1 MTKYYYS
8 YYCKDYDMNLTIF
21 QEDEYIVK
29 ITFSPYEQD
38 EYTKSETTE
47 IKNCINQIYEYL
59 DKKRTDIDIKYKLKS
74 YPAFSQKVIDIVRK
88 IPYGSCMYYSK
99 VAKIA
104 GNKRASRAVGTV
116 MAKNQLPIIIP
127 CHRVIRASHE
137 IGNYLGGAKLKARLL
152 ELEGFTSKRI

>member
-1 MTKYYYS
+1 MTKCYYS
-8 YYCKDYDMNLTIF
+8 YYCKDHDMNLTIF
-21 QEDEYIVK
+21 QEDNYIVR
-29 ITFSPYEQD
+29 ISFSPYEED
-38 EYTKSETTE
+38 EYLRLETPE

-59 DKKRTDIDIKYKLKS
+59 DKKRTTFDIKYKLRS
-74 YPAFSQKVIDIVRK
+74 YSVFSQKVIDIVRK
-88 IPYGSCMYYSK
+88 IPYGSCMYYSE

-152 ELEGFTSKRI
+152 ELEGFTGKRI